1 MFLQYLK
8 LALRNFRSRPGYSF
22 IHLAGLATGMAACLL
37 LLQYVSFELSFD
49 RFHSQADQIY
59 RVVNERFQNGE
70 SVQRG
75 TITYPTIGPTL
86 LKEYPEVTNATRFF
100 YGGGEWVN
108 PNQEDSY
115 RLDRCYYTDA
125 QFLEIFDFKRLAA
138 ANDSLLAKSREVV
151 LTAKY
156 ARDWYGIKDGD
167 YNQVLGKEIVVDGA
181 PFPFKVV
188 GVLDDIPTNSHLQ
201 IDILVSYA
209 TIIEAFGENAD
220 NSWTW
225 SDFYHYVALAPGTD
239 VLAFEKKLEGFS
251 ERYFRGN
258 EVSGSKEVFTLQPLL
273 DAHLKSN
280 DLEYEMGKT
289 ANGKSIWAL
298 LIIAFFILLIAWI
311 NYANL
316 TASRA
321 LERAQEVGLRKV
333 VGASNR
339 QLINQFFTE
348 ALLANLISFGLAVGL
363 VLLIQPIAH
372 QKLQIDLGE
381 LANTNILAQHPR
393 LWGTAAS
400 LCLLGLILSTFYPSW
415 ILSNQKMA
423 SVLKGSF
430 TGQGRGRTLRQGLI
444 VFQFATSIGLIAGT
458 LLVYRQINFLQKKD
472 LGVNIDQMML
482 VQAPELSRW
491 DSTFI
496 NRMDVFK
503 EQLTQ
508 LNGIQA
514 ACTASRAP
522 GEGIG
527 RVFGLILPAAAD
539 DRNHTFGFVQ
549 ADHSYTKTY
558 GLEILAGRSLRPE
571 DHSPN
576 IDEINSLLINEE
588 GVKTLGFEAPEKAIG
603 QIVNTYGKDWTI
615 VGVIPDFHQLS
626 LHHPIS
632 PLLIQPFYGTG
643 HPIAIRF
650 SGSSIAAT
658 LPQVEALYDQHFPG
672 NTFQYNFLDERF
684 AQQYASDRQFGQI
697 LLFFTLLTIMV
708 ACLGLVGLAAYAAQL
723 RTKEISIRK
732 ILGAGTS
739 QLVLLLSGGF
749 MKLILIAV
757 LIGLPLAWWGVQQ
770 WMTNYAYRV
779 DFSWWQLPL
788 AAVLGLG
795 LAFLTVSYYALRA
808 AWVNPAEQLRGE

>member
-1 MFLQYLK
+1 MFIQYLK

-22 IHLAGLATGMAACLL
+22 IHLFGLATGMAACLL

-49 RFHSQADQIY
+49 RFHTQADQIY

-75 TITYPTIGPTL
+75 TITYPTIAPTL
-86 LKEYPEVTNATRFF
+86 LKDYPEVTNATRFF
-100 YGGGEWVN
+100 YGGGEWFS
-108 PNQEDSY
+108 PNQADHY
-115 RLDRCYYTDA
+115 HLDRCYFTDPN
-125 QFLEIFDFKRLAA
+125 FLEIFDFPILAA
-138 ANDSLLAKSREVV
+138 ANDSLLANSREVV

-156 ARDWYGIKDGD
+156 ARDWYSIKDGN
-167 YNQVLGKEIVVDGA
+167 YNQVLGKEIVLDGA

-188 GVLDDIPTNSHLQ
+188 GVMEDSPINSHLQ
-201 IDILVSYA
+201 IEVLVSYA
-209 TIIEAFGENAD
+209 TIIEAFGEDAD

-225 SDFYHYVALAPGTD
+225 SDFYHYVVLAPGTD
-239 VLAFEKKLEGFS
+239 VLAFEDKLKDFS
-251 ERYFRGN
+251 ERYFRGD
-258 EVSGSKEVFTLQPLL
+258 EVSGSNEVFTLQPLL
-273 DAHLKSN
+273 DAHLKSS

-321 LERAQEVGLRKV
+321 LERAKEVGLRKV
-333 VGASNR
+333 VGASHQ
-339 QLINQFFTE
+339 QLIHQFFTE
-348 ALLANLISFGLAVGL
+348 ALLANVLSFALATGL
-363 VLLIQPIAH
+363 VFLIQPFAH
-372 QKLQIDLGE
+372 KKLQIDLGE
-381 LANTNILAQHPR
+381 LAHSNILVQYPR
-393 LWGTAAS
+393 LWGTAAAF
-400 LCLLGLILSTFYPSW
+400 CLLGLALSAFYPSW

-423 SVLKGSF
+423 AVLKGSF

-472 LGVNIDQMML
+472 LGVNIDQIML
-482 VQAPELSRW
+482 VQAPELTRW

-496 NRMDVFK
+496 ERMDVFK
-503 EQLTQ
+503 AQLTE
-508 LNGIQA
+508 LPGIQE

-527 RVFGLILPAAAD
+527 RVFGLTLPAAAD
-539 DRNHTFGFVQ
+539 DRNHTFGFIQ

-588 GVKTLGFEAPEKAIG
+588 GVKTLGFKTPEEVIG
-603 QIVNTYGKDWTI
+603 QVVNTSGKEWTI
-615 VGVIPDFHQLS
+615 VGVIPNFHQLS

-632 PLLIQPFYGTG
+632 PLLIQPFYGTS
-643 HPIAIRF
+643 HPIAIRL
-650 SGSSIAAT
+650 AADRVAST
-658 LPQVEALYDQHFPG
+658 LPQVEALYNEHFPG
-672 NTFQYNFLDERF
+672 NTFQHSFLDERF
-684 AQQYASDRQFGQI
+684 AQQYTSDRQFGQI
-697 LLFFTLLTIMV
+697 LLFFTLLTIVV

-757 LIGLPLAWWGVQQ
+757 LIGLPLAWWGVKQ
-770 WMTNYAYRV
+770 WLNNYAYRV
-779 DFSWWQLPL
+779 DFAWWQLPL
-788 AAVLGLG
+788 AALLGLG
-795 LAFLTVSYYALRA
+795 LAFLTVSYYGLRA